1 MNPRKRGFGC
11 FCFEQITDLAWCE
24 SGQYTKSMSIGL
36 AVDRSAIAHICRTHN
51 VSRLT
56 IFGSATSAKFDSKRS
71 DVDFLVEF
79 ASGSPD
85 AFGEYFGLKED
96 LESLLGRPVDLVMA
110 SAVRNPYFTA
120 SAARGAEEVYAA

>member
-1 MNPRKRGFGC
+1 M
-11 FCFEQITDLAWCE
+11 T
-24 SGQYTKSMSIGL
+24 IGL
-36 AVDRSAIAHICRTHN
+36 AVDRTAIAQVCRAHN

-79 ASGSPD
+79 AAGSLD

-96 LESLLGRPVDLVMA
+96 LEGLLGRPVDLVMA
-110 SAVRNPYFTA
+110 SAVRNPYFAT
-120 SAARGAEEVYAA
+120 SAAMGAEEVYAA

>member
-1 MNPRKRGFGC
+1 M
-11 FCFEQITDLAWCE
+11 T
-24 SGQYTKSMSIGL
+24 IGL
-36 AVDRSAIAHICRTHN
+36 ALDREAIARSCRAHS

-56 IFGSATSAKFDSKRS
+56 IFGSATSASFDTERS

-79 ASGSPD
+79 APGSDD
-85 AFGEYFGLKED
+85 AFGAYFGLKED

-110 SAVRNPYFTA
+110 NAVRNPHFAA